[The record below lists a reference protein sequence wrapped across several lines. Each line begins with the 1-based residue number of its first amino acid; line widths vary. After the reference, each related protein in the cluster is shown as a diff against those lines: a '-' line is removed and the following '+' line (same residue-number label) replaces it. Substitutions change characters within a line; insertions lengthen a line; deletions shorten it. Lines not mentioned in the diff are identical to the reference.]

1 MAIVLFSN
9 PSKVV
14 KDRRV
19 INAILRRAA
28 KKNNVPKGIK
38 MEASA
43 WGYIEIYRTE
53 SDAPAIN
60 YLWDSFSNVEYKGKK
75 YQSKY
80 FSGCFKPYVVE
91 M

>member
-1 MAIVLFSN
+1 MSIVLFNN

-28 KKNNVPKGIK
+28 KKNNVPNGIK
-38 MEASA
+38 MEAST
-43 WGYIEIYRTE
+43 WGYIEICRTDA
-53 SDAPAIN
+53 DAPSIN
-60 YLWDSFSNVEYKGKK
+60 HLWSSFYNVEYKGKK
-75 YQSKY
+75 YESKY